1 MSILNSSRIHT
12 EMNERDCDI
21 QPTVLEKGI
30 FVFSLMEI
38 CNDFDDLK
46 RSVTVFHAIIKLES
60 IKN

>member
-46 RSVTVFHAIIKLES
+46 RSVSVSCHNKA
-60 IKN
+60 